1 MPPRES
7 DGRRRRA
14 LPLVLVADDNDDARS
29 LVAECLRDAG
39 YSVAEAR
46 DGMSVIEQAREL
58 LPVAILLDL
67 EMPVVDGCMAART
80 LKQDPATAG
89 IPILAFTGSVRG
101 VDRTRALEAGCEAFL
116 DKPSTGDV
124 ILSALG
130 RLLDSGARGRLP
142 NA

>member
-1 MPPRES
+1 MTSRES

-14 LPLVLVADDNDDARS
+14 LPLILVADDDDDARF

-39 YSVAEAR
+39 YSVAEAS
-46 DGMSVIEQAREL
+46 DGNSVIERAREL
-58 LPVAILLDL
+58 MPVAILLDL

-80 LKQDPATAG
+80 LKQDPDTAG
-89 IPILAFTGSVRG
+89 IPILAFTGSESRA
-101 VDRTRALEAGCEAFL
+101 DRKRALEAGCEAFL
-116 DKPSTGDV
+116 DKPCTGAV

-142 NA
+142 TA